1 MRVRSLNAVTKVAA
15 RLPWKSP
22 PLTMQISENISST
35 EGEIEAV
42 EKLSSVGKKINVF
55 TSEKKERYVWR
66 TQCYVRKVSIML
78 LSPEKLLIR
87 CLLVKRSEIKSSQI
101 QLCCREHLI
110 LILSFVV
117 TLRVYRVKILSCDI
131 KSSQIHTFL
140 CMIWHTSTSWRT
152 ANTSSLNK
160 SFSYSI
166 AKKHVW
172 IWLSVLHLTV
182 SHCQNSSTCTS

>member
-1 MRVRSLNAVTKVAA
+1 MYGERSAM
-15 RLPWKSP
+15 S
-22 PLTMQISENISST
+22 
-35 EGEIEAV
+35 
-42 EKLSSVGKKINVF
+42 
-55 TSEKKERYVWR
+55 ERY
-66 TQCYVRKVSIML
+66 QYASP
-78 LSPEKLLIR
+78 PEKLLIR
-87 CLLVKRSEIKSSQI
+87 CLLVKRLELKSSQI

-140 CMIWHTSTSWRT
+140 CVIWHTSTSWRT

-182 SHCQNSSTCTS
+182 SHCQNSSTCTSEICISSLIAFFPSFPFAAIWPANNYLLHLIVICVNNFLRISLISYYLL

>member
-1 MRVRSLNAVTKVAA
+1 MRSLNAVRKVAA
-15 RLPWKSP
+15 RLLWKFP
-22 PLTMQISENISST
+22 PPPSTMQIFENISST

-42 EKLSSVGKKINVF
+42 EKLSSVGKKINLF
-55 TSEKKERYVWR
+55 WKKWERYVWR

-78 LSPEKLLIR
+78 FSPEKLLIR
-87 CLLVKRSEIKSSQI
+87 CLLVKRSELKSSQI

-140 CMIWHTSTSWRT
+140 CVIWHTSTSWRT

-166 AKKHVW
+166 EKKHVW

>member
-1 MRVRSLNAVTKVAA
+1 
-15 RLPWKSP
+15 
-22 PLTMQISENISST
+22 MQISENISST

-42 EKLSSVGKKINVF
+42 EKLSSVGKKINLF

-87 CLLVKRSEIKSSQI
+87 CLLVKRSELKSSQI

-131 KSSQIHTFL
+131 KSSQIHNFL
-140 CMIWHTSTSWRT
+140 CLI
-152 ANTSSLNK
+152 
-160 SFSYSI
+160 
-166 AKKHVW
+166 
-172 IWLSVLHLTV
+172 
-182 SHCQNSSTCTS
+182 

>member
-1 MRVRSLNAVTKVAA
+1 MKSKPSKNWAV
-15 RLPWKSP
+15 
-22 PLTMQISENISST
+22 
-35 EGEIEAV
+35 
-42 EKLSSVGKKINVF
+42 
-55 TSEKKERYVWR
+55 SEKKLIYSHLKKIRKICMENAVH
-66 TQCYVRKVSIML
+66 VRKVSIRL
-78 LSPEKLLIR
+78 LPPEKLLIR
-87 CLLVKRSEIKSSQI
+87 CLLVKRSELKSSQI

-140 CMIWHTSTSWRT
+140 RMIWHTSTSWRT